1 MFANSGSSHVIRM
14 RTSCTDHFLLASI
27 FSSATVENK
36 VPRNKEKG
44 KLCVHAKLRN
54 CHNACSCKSVV
65 YNQTLLIDDINEIN

>member
-44 KLCVHAKLRN
+44 KLCVHAKPRN
-54 CHNACSCKSVV
+54 CHNACVLVNLS
-65 YNQTLLIDDINEIN
+65 YTTRHY